1 MAWLNK
7 HQDVVYTDLGDGAV
21 LVHLDTK
28 YYYSLNEVG
37 LAIWRLLESTTDIDD
52 LVQRL
57 VSDYDVSEDHAKR
70 SACKFIEELKR
81 EHLVLQP

>member
-7 HQDVVYTDLGDGAV
+7 HQDVVYTDLGEGAV
-21 LVHLDTK
+21 LVHLGTK

-37 LAIWRLLESTTDIDD
+37 LAIWKLLESTAGIDD
-52 LVQRL
+52 LVQKL

-70 SACKFIEELKR
+70 SVSRFIEELKR
-81 EHLVLQP
+81 EHLVLQS